1 MNKYMKSILLVTV
14 LALALC
20 LSLVACND
28 SNSPADTAAP
38 ADGTQAPAADTAAEI
53 VTNADG
59 EVVTQAP
66 AADTTPLEIVT
77 NADGEVVTNDSPSDT
92 QAPSADGTQAPAG
105 NVPADPAEITIT
117 FNGIECKPSVDGAIE
132 LNAAERAFVI
142 TKAGTYVLTGELTGG
157 QVRVAV
163 PKTDDVTLIFKNF
176 NAYNPY
182 SAPLYVVSCNK
193 CVIEL
198 APGTVN
204 TLTDSDAYQFSDPT
218 NDKPNA
224 CIYSSDD
231 LTIKGDGTLNVEA
244 NWNNG
249 IGCKNDLRIKSGTIT
264 VTAPNNILKGNDS
277 VSIEGGRITLS
288 GGEDAIKSDA
298 TDRTDKGFVL
308 IEGDAQITITCLDD
322 AIQATNSVTVAAGT
336 SVTVTAGGNAINCL
350 GTINADA
357 TAMNVISEGAA
368 DAETTA

>member
-1 MNKYMKSILLVTV
+1 MNKYIKSALLVSV
-14 LALALC
+14 LALILC
-20 LSLVACND
+20 FTLVACENGSTPTD
-28 SNSPADTAAP
+28 TTTDTTATADT
-38 ADGTQAPAADTAAEI
+38 QAEI
-53 VTNADG
+53 VTDENGEVITSAPSADTTPLEIVTTADG

-66 AADTTPLEIVT
+66 
-77 NADGEVVTNDSPSDT
+77 
-92 QAPSADGTQAPAG
+92 SADGTQGATGNTPAE
-105 NVPADPAEITIT
+105 PAEITLT
-117 FNGIECKPSVDGAIE
+117 FNGLSCDPSVAGAVE
-132 LNAAERAFVI
+132 VNATERAFVI
-142 TKAGTYVLTGELTGG
+142 SKAGTYVLTGDLTGG
-157 QVRVAV
+157 QVRVSV

-176 NAYNPY
+176 NATNPT
-182 SAPLYVVSCNK
+182 SAPLYITSCNK

-204 TLTDSDAYQFSDPT
+204 TLTDSDSYQFADPT

-231 LTIKGDGTLNVEA
+231 LTIKGDGTLNVVA

-277 VSIEGGRITLS
+277 VSIEGGKITLS
-288 GGEDAIKSDA
+288 GGEDAIKSDT

-308 IEGDAQITITCLDD
+308 IEGDAQITITCSDD

-336 SVTVTAGGNAINCL
+336 AVTVTAGGNAINCL
-350 GTINADA
+350 GTINADE
-357 TAMNVISEGAA
+357 TAMNIISEGTASADTAA
-368 DAETTA
+368 

>member
-1 MNKYMKSILLVTV
+1 MRKYMKALLTVAV
-14 LALALC
+14 LALTLCIALT
-20 LSLVACND
+20 ACDNGNKTTD
-28 SNSPADTAAP
+28 TSADTTTPADT
-38 ADGTQAPAADTAAEI
+38 QSAEI
-53 VTNADG
+53 VTNEDGEVETQDPSADTTPLEIVTTADG

-66 AADTTPLEIVT
+66 ST
-77 NADGEVVTNDSPSDT
+77 SDT
-92 QAPSADGTQAPAG
+92 QAGGSTAEP
-105 NVPADPAEITIT
+105 VEITLT
-117 FNGIECKPSVDGAIE
+117 FNGLSCDPSVAGAVE
-132 LNAAERAFVI
+132 VNAAERAFVI
-142 TKAGTYVLTGELTGG
+142 TKAGTYVLTGDLTGG

-176 NAYNPY
+176 NATNPTN
-182 SAPLYVVSCNK
+182 SPLYIQSANK

-204 TLTDSDAYQFSDPT
+204 TLTDSDAYVFADPT
-218 NDKPNA
+218 QTKPNA

-231 LTIKGDGTLNVEA
+231 LTIKGDGTLNVIG

-249 IGCKNDLRIKSGTIT
+249 IGCKNDLRIKSGTIN
-264 VTAPNNILKGNDS
+264 VSAPNNIIKGNDS
-277 VSIEGGRITLS
+277 VSIEGGKITLS

-308 IEGDAQITITCLDD
+308 IEGDAQLTITCADD
-322 AIQATNSVTVAAGT
+322 AIQASNSVTVAAGT

-350 GTINADA
+350 GTINADE

-368 DAETTA
+368 EADTAA